1 MVIKKCKN
9 ILYFMF
15 IINKMSDK
23 FKVDETAPF
32 FSIAPTGSYGGVN
45 SGIKSSYRIKSKDPQ
60 TKSVVKSSGI
70 INNNLNTIP
79 PTKTTILQYNS
90 SYGPSFDWSEVTWTL
105 DNKLPNFSYFANAV
119 QLNGS
124 VPNNSSLIN
133 VAIGTLVTSI
143 GDGTF
148 ASCTSL
154 TSVTIPNS
162 VTNIGDAAFVACT
175 SLASITIPNSVTII
189 QNTTFYACTSLT
201 SIEIPNS
208 VTSIGIYSFQDCTG
222 LTSIEIPNS
231 VESIGNSAFAGC
243 TGLTSIE
250 IPNSVES
257 IGENAFIGCTQLST
271 VIISTNNPLGIES
284 PKSNVAFYG
293 IFVTTITPSD

>member
-1 MVIKKCKN
+1 
-9 ILYFMF
+9 
-15 IINKMSDK
+15 MSDK

-79 PTKTTILQYNS
+79 PTTKTTILQYNS

-143 GDGTF
+143 GNGAFSD
-148 ASCTSL
+148 CTSL
-154 TSVTIPNS
+154 TSILIPNS
-162 VTNIGDAAFVACT
+162 VESIGGGAFAGCT
-175 SLASITIPNSVTII
+175 GITSVTISTSVTII
-189 QNTTFYACTSLT
+189 QNTTFYSCTSLT

-208 VTSIGIYSFQDCTG
+208 VTSIGIYSFQDCIG
-222 LTSIEIPNS
+222 LTSITIPDSVTSIGNLAFAGCTGLINVTIPNS
-231 VESIGNSAFAGC
+231 VESIG
-243 TGLTSIE
+243 
-250 IPNSVES
+250 V
-257 IGENAFIGCTQLST
+257 NAFLYCTQLST

-293 IFVTTITPSD
+293 RFVTTITPP